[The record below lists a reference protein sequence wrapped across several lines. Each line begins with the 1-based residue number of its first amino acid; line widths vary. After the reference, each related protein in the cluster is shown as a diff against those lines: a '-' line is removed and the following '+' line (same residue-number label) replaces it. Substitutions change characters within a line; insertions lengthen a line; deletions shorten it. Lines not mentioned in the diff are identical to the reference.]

1 MINGKTIPRPS
12 QKISWIYHNS
22 LGDLQ
27 INTLH
32 GDRIAAQH
40 LIWTSCGRRPG
51 YQNSQIQ
58 MMQLWGNRRCHK
70 SRLLLQTTS
79 VKTSPAA
86 RFHGYANFASW
97 AAHGSFTKVRSPV
110 WRGRSHTRT
119 HTHTQ
124 RKKSADL
131 QQQNWKPTVWVGN
144 FPTTSV
150 IEEYPL
156 FCRHSITS
164 SA

>member
-110 WRGRSHTRT
+110 WRGEVT
-119 HTHTQ
+119 HTHTHTRRGKNLQ
-124 RKKSADL
+124 TCNNKTENPPSGLGISPLPVSLRNTRYFADI
-131 QQQNWKPTVWVGN
+131 V
-144 FPTTSV
+144 
-150 IEEYPL
+150 
-156 FCRHSITS
+156 
-164 SA
+164 